1 MVNIGRKDFEFEK
14 NYNKVIF
21 VLMIYG
27 GIYII
32 WKYLLQRNVN
42 DSFLLG
48 FLIVTICIVYYREK
62 ELNNKENNCKR

>member
-1 MVNIGRKDFEFEK
+1 MKRIIIKLFS
-14 NYNKVIF
+14 
-21 VLMIYG
+21 VLMIYD